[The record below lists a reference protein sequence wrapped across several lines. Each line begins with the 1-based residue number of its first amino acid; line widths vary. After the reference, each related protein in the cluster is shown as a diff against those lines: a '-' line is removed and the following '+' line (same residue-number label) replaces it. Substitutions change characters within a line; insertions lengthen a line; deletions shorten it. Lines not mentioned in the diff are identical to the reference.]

1 LKVAFRESFL
11 KDLGAVKDKSV
22 LRRIREVI
30 HSIEQV
36 KNPSDIP
43 NAKKLKGH
51 GPFYRIRIG
60 EFRVGLKLEGD
71 TVTFV
76 RVLNRK
82 DIYRY
87 FP

>member
-11 KDLGAVKDKSV
+11 RDLRAMKDTSA
-22 LRRIREVI
+22 LRRIRDVI
-30 HSIEQV
+30 DLVEQV
-36 KNPSDIP
+36 NNPTDIS
-43 NAKKLKGH
+43 NLKKLKGQ
-51 GPFYRIRIG
+51 GQYYRIRSG
-60 EFRVGLKLEGD
+60 EYRVGLQIEAN

-76 RVLNRK
+76 RALHRK

>member
-1 LKVAFRESFL
+1 LKVAFRESFVR
-11 KDLGAVKDKSV
+11 DLGAIKDQNV

-30 HSIEQV
+30 DNIEQV
-36 KNPSDIP
+36 NKPTDIP
-43 NAKKLKGH
+43 NLKKLKGQGQH
-51 GPFYRIRIG
+51 YRIRIG
-60 EFRVGLKLEGD
+60 EYRVGLKIEAD

>member
-1 LKVAFRESFL
+1 MKVAFRESFL
-11 KDLGAVKDKSV
+11 RDLRAIKDQNV

-30 HSIEQV
+30 VDVEQV
-36 KNPSDIP
+36 NKPIDIP
-43 NAKKLKGH
+43 NLKKLKGERQY
-51 GPFYRIRIG
+51 YRIRIG
-60 EFRVGLKLEGD
+60 EHRVGLKIEAD

>member
-1 LKVAFRESFL
+1 MRVTFRESFL
-11 KDLGAVKDKSV
+11 RDLRAIKDKSA

-30 HSIEQV
+30 DSVEQV
-36 KNPSDIP
+36 KQPADIP
-43 NAKKLKGH
+43 HLKKLKGQ
-51 GPFYRIRIG
+51 GQYYRIRIG
-60 EFRVGLKLEGD
+60 EHRVGLQIEAD

>member
-1 LKVAFRESFL
+1 MKVAFRESFL
-11 KDLGAVKDKSV
+11 RDLRAIKDKSA

-30 HSIEQV
+30 DNVEQV
-36 KNPSDIP
+36 NNPTDIS
-43 NAKKLKGH
+43 NLKKLKGQ
-51 GPFYRIRIG
+51 GQYYRIRIG
-60 EFRVGLKLEGD
+60 EYRVGLQIEAD

>member
-11 KDLGAVKDKSV
+11 RDLRAIKGQNV

-30 HSIEQV
+30 DNVEQIS
-36 KNPSDIP
+36 KPTDIS
-43 NAKKLKGH
+43 NLKKLKGE
-51 GPFYRIRIG
+51 GQYYRIRIG
-60 EFRVGLKLEGD
+60 EHRVGLKIEAD

-82 DIYRY
+82 EIYRY

>member
-1 LKVAFRESFL
+1 MKVAFRESFL
-11 KDLGAVKDKSV
+11 RDLRAIKDQSV

-30 HSIEQV
+30 DNVEQAD
-36 KNPSDIP
+36 KPTDIS
-43 NAKKLKGH
+43 NLKKLRGE
-51 GPFYRIRIG
+51 GQYYRIRIG
-60 EFRVGLKLEGD
+60 EHRLGLKIEAD
-71 TVTFV
+71 TVSFV

>member
-11 KDLGAVKDKSV
+11 RDLRAIKDQNV

-30 HSIEQV
+30 VDVEQV
-36 KNPSDIP
+36 NKPTDIP
-43 NAKKLKGH
+43 NLKKLKGERQY
-51 GPFYRIRIG
+51 YRIRIG
-60 EFRVGLKLEGD
+60 EHRVGLKIEAD

-82 DIYRY
+82 EIYRY

>member
-1 LKVAFRESFL
+1 MKVAFRESFL
-11 KDLGAVKDKSV
+11 RDLRAIKDKSA

-30 HSIEQV
+30 DNVEQV
-36 KNPSDIP
+36 NYPTDIS
-43 NAKKLKGH
+43 NLKKLKGQ
-51 GPFYRIRIG
+51 GQYYRIRIG
-60 EFRVGLKLEGD
+60 EHRVGLQIEAD

-82 DIYRY
+82 YIYRY

>member
-11 KDLGAVKDKSV
+11 RDLRAIRDQSV

-30 HSIEQV
+30 DNVEQV
-36 KNPSDIP
+36 NKPTDIS
-43 NAKKLKGH
+43 NLKKLRGQ
-51 GPFYRIRIG
+51 GQYYRIRFG
-60 EFRVGLKLEGD
+60 EHRVGLKIEAD

-82 DIYRY
+82 EIYRY

>member
-1 LKVAFRESFL
+1 MKVAFRESFL
-11 KDLGAVKDKSV
+11 RDLRAIKDKSA

-30 HSIEQV
+30 DNVEQV
-36 KNPSDIP
+36 NYPTDIS
-43 NAKKLKGH
+43 NLKKLKGQ
-51 GPFYRIRIG
+51 GQYYRIRIG
-60 EFRVGLKLEGD
+60 EHRVGLQIEAD

>member
-1 LKVAFRESFL
+1 MKVAFRESFL
-11 KDLGAVKDKSV
+11 RDLRAIKDASV
-22 LRRIREVI
+22 LRRTKEVI
-30 HSIEQV
+30 ENVEQV
-36 KNPSDIP
+36 DKPTDIS
-43 NAKKLKGH
+43 NLKKLRGQ
-51 GPFYRIRIG
+51 GQYYRIRIG
-60 EFRVGLKLEGD
+60 ERRVGLKIEAD